1 MIRYFI
7 YIVQKLKNQENKISV
22 YIMMENEF
30 HNIYPNIKKII
41 NIVKFR
47 YHILE
52 IKLFESVRIAIYLYN
67 ENEMLVDAKQYII
80 EGAEYNSW
88 SNDDKYI
95 LNLIKQKIQD
105 GI

>member
-1 MIRYFI
+1 
-7 YIVQKLKNQENKISV
+7 
-22 YIMMENEF
+22 METEY

-41 NIVKFR
+41 NIVKFK
-47 YHILE
+47 YTILE

-67 ENEMLVDAKQYII
+67 ENENLIDAKQYII
-80 EGAEYNSW
+80 SGDEYNAW

-95 LNLIKQKIQD
+95 LNLIKQKIQE